1 MITTELLYSLFLS
14 NPVICT
20 DTRKL
25 SKDCLFFALKGE
37 NFNGNLFAK
46 QALEQGAGYAII
58 DEVQDSNDARLLMV
72 TDVLKAL
79 QRLAGYHRQQLN
91 IPILAITGSN
101 GKTTSKE
108 LTAAVL
114 NKKLKTYFTQ
124 GNFNNHIGVPLTLL
138 SITSAHEFAVVEMG
152 ANHQGEIAELSA
164 IAQPNFGLI
173 TNIGKAHLEGF
184 GGIEG
189 VKKGKGELYNY
200 LQKNEGLIFIQSSH
214 EALVELLGDYS
225 HVITYGEKMNAN
237 FVGEIISTENYL
249 HVKVHHPFEIIIK
262 TQLTGNY
269 NFDNVMAA
277 VAVGAHFGV
286 SKELIKEAIEN
297 YSPGNLRS
305 QIIKKNNIEI
315 ILDAYN
321 ANPSSM
327 EAALMNLKNSFIGD
341 KYIALGEMLELGE
354 TSSSEHA
361 RIASLIDSIHPTNVI
376 LVGNL
381 FKESAI
387 KYNYNYFE
395 SSLEASK
402 WLQQNLPQHGVLLI
416 KGSRGS
422 KMEKLIDAIDLI

>member
-1 MITTELLYSLFLS
+1 MITTEQLYPLFLS

-72 TDVLKAL
+72 PDVLKAL
-79 QRLAGYHRQQLN
+79 QHLASYHRQQLN

-114 NKKLKTYFTQ
+114 NKKLNTYFTQ

-138 SITSAHEFAVVEMG
+138 SIKPEHEFAVVEMG

-189 VKKGKGELYNY
+189 VKKGKGELYQY
-200 LQKNEGLIFIQSSH
+200 LQKNEGLIFIQSGQ
-214 EALVELLGDYS
+214 EALEELLGGYTKTVS
-225 HVITYGEKMNAN
+225 YGEKINAS
-237 FVGEIISTENYL
+237 FVGEIIASENYL
-249 HVKVHHPFEIIIK
+249 HVQVTHPFNIIIK
-262 TQLTGNY
+262 TQLTGIY

-286 SKELIKEAIEN
+286 PKEL
-297 YSPGNLRS
+297 
-305 QIIKKNNIEI
+305 KKH
-315 ILDAYN
+315 
-321 ANPSSM
+321 
-327 EAALMNLKNSFIGD
+327 LKITFQKICGH
-341 KYIALGEMLELGE
+341 K
-354 TSSSEHA
+354 
-361 RIASLIDSIHPTNVI
+361 
-376 LVGNL
+376 
-381 FKESAI
+381 
-387 KYNYNYFE
+387 
-395 SSLEASK
+395 
-402 WLQQNLPQHGVLLI
+402 
-416 KGSRGS
+416 
-422 KMEKLIDAIDLI
+422 